1 MSRLLILFVTAGI
14 LTPAAPVWG
23 ATFSVNPTRIVLSA
37 ATPSVLLTIRNESAE
52 PVRLQ
57 MRSHAWLQSTTGE
70 MQLGDTTDLIVFP
83 TLVTLKPGEQRN
95 IRVAHGTTV
104 GATEKT
110 YRVFVEE
117 LPGGANSPEGAAVRV
132 LTRMGIPVFL
142 QPRRVQAVASLRE
155 VGMTSGR
162 LTFTLANDGNSFF
175 IPDSVRV
182 RAFGAAGD
190 PFDDQSMSG
199 WYILAGGHRRFEL
212 SLAAATCARV
222 RSALVEVKVGDT
234 LLKAPLTTPGG
245 ACPP

>member
-1 MSRLLILFVTAGI
+1 MPSLALLI
-14 LTPAAPVWG
+14 PAAPAWG
-23 ATFSVNPTRIVLSA
+23 ATFSVNPTRIVLNR

-57 MRSHAWLQSTTGE
+57 MRSHAWLESINGE

-95 IRVAHGTTV
+95 IRIAHGTTV
-104 GATEKT
+104 GDTEKT

-117 LPGGANSPEGAAVRV
+117 LPGNANNPEGAAVRV

-142 QPRRVQAVASLRE
+142 QPPRVQAVASLRE

-162 LTFTLANDGNSFF
+162 LGFTLANDGNSFF

-199 WYILAGGHRRFEL
+199 WYILAGGKRRYEL

-234 LLKAPLTTPGG
+234 LLKAPLTIPGG
-245 ACPP
+245 ACPL